1 MVGGWAPGG
10 AATSERGAVPGE
22 GLARAGRWRGAKGAF
37 QELWSEQ
44 ETPRWVGEEAV
55 LSPKGALLW
64 GGWGDRGPPRLCPF
78 EPLEEGEAAG
88 KRPGPQPGALGPPP
102 TCPWRPASSWL
113 SVPSPVKLQ
122 TAQHHRPV
130 RGQGQGPAPLS
141 FHGRWGRGACSPGHG
156 ILGRTPW
163 GHQAGVRAHLGMSLG
178 LQSGQ
183 GAENQSVQAPH
194 PRLPLVGPSPTQP
207 SAPHH
212 LAPQIPASTAGG
224 KMAEAPCSPGDQQVS
239 ARQAG
244 AQRVEGCR
252 VPLLYGGSLG

>member
-1 MVGGWAPGG
+1 MGRGGGCPLTKRSTAVGWLGRQRSSP
-10 AATSERGAVPGE
+10 AVP
-22 GLARAGRWRGAKGAF
+22 LRASGGGRGGRKAPWASA
-37 QELWSEQ
+37 WS
-44 ETPRWVGEEAV
+44 PRA
-55 LSPKGALLW
+55 
-64 GGWGDRGPPRLCPF
+64 
-78 EPLEEGEAAG
+78 
-88 KRPGPQPGALGPPP
+88 PP